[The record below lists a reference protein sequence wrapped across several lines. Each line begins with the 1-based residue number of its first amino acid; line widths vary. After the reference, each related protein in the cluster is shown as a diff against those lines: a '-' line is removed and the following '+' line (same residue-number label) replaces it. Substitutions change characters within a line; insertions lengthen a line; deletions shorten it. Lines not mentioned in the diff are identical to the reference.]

1 MTINRIG
8 LISDTHGLLREE
20 ALRALQGSDLIIHA
34 GDVGKPE
41 ILDTLKALAPLVAV
55 RGNTD
60 QGAWAEALPPTAVA
74 ETPSAVFYVL
84 HDLQQ
89 LDRDPKAA
97 RFHIVVSGHTHKP
110 GYSQRGGVLY
120 LNPGSSGPRRFSLP
134 VTLARLDL
142 LHKPWKPEFVN
153 LSTPDN
159 CCKQRR

>member
-1 MTINRIG
+1 LTINRIEI
-8 LISDTHGLLREE
+8 ISDTHSLLREE
-20 ALRALQGSDLIIHA
+20 ALRALQGSDLIFHA
-34 GDVGKPE
+34 GDVGKPG
-41 ILDTLKALAPLVAV
+41 ILDTLQALAPLVAV
-55 RGNTD
+55 RGNIDKGT
-60 QGAWAEALPPTAVA
+60 WAEALPPTAVA

-97 RFHIVVSGHTHKP
+97 RFHIVVSGHTETP

-120 LNPGSSGPRRFSLP
+120 LNPGSSGPRRFNLP

-153 LSTPDN
+153 LSTSAN
-159 CCKQRR
+159 YCKQRR